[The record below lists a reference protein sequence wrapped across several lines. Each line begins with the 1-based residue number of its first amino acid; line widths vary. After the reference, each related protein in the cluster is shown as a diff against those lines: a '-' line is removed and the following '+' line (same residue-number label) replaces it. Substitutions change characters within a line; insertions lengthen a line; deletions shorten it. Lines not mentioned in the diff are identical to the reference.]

1 MVARQESQIFVKGD
15 SRSMSSRREFLQNVL
30 ISGAGLGVSGLI
42 GSSAVAFE
50 HLPAEDPW
58 IEARRILRRI
68 KAPIFPGRDFS
79 ITRFGAV
86 GNARAD
92 CTEAFAKAI
101 SACSR
106 AGGGRVLV
114 PEGEFLTGAIHLK
127 SNVNLHV
134 SKNATIRFD
143 RDPMKYL
150 PVVFTRWE
158 GMELMSYSAFIYAF
172 GQRNIAITGE
182 GVIDGQADCD
192 HWWPWKGRPGCGWK
206 RGDPEQTKAR
216 RLLYEMVEKGTP
228 VKDRLFGEGSY
239 LRPNF
244 IQPYRCDNVL
254 IEGVTLRHSPMWQLH
269 PVLCRNVTIR
279 GVKIEREAGATEQT
293 GPNADGCDPES
304 CRDVLIRDCTFNT
317 GDDCIAIKSGRNN
330 DGRRVAIPSENIVIQ
345 NCQMRDGH
353 GGITIGSEI
362 SAGVRNVFA
371 ENCQMDSP
379 NLNIAIRFKNNALRG
394 GQLENFYF
402 RNIEVG
408 QVSDAA
414 VTADFNY
421 EEGANGPH
429 IPRLR
434 HLVVENLRSG
444 KSKRAL
450 DLQGL
455 DKAHLTDIQLA
466 NCTFERVADGNVVKY
481 VDGLSLRNVRVNGKL
496 ITSAS

>member
-1 MVARQESQIFVKGD
+1 
-15 SRSMSSRREFLQNVL
+15 MSSRREFLRDAL
-30 ISGAGLGVSGLI
+30 ISGAGIGVYRLVGSTGLACKPFAADDAWTKAA
-42 GSSAVAFE
+42 G
-50 HLPAEDPW
+50 
-58 IEARRILRRI
+58 ILRRVR
-68 KAPIFPGRDFS
+68 APIFPRRDFA

-92 CTEAFAKAI
+92 CTEAFARAI
-101 SACSR
+101 AACNR
-106 AGGGRVLV
+106 AGGGRVVV

-134 SKNATIRFD
+134 TRGATIKFD
-143 RDPMKYL
+143 RDPKKYL

-158 GMELMSYSAFIYAF
+158 GMELMSYSPFIYAF
-172 GQRNIAITGE
+172 GQRNVGITGA

-192 HWWPWKGRPGCGWK
+192 HWWPWKGRTGCGWK
-206 RGDPEQTKAR
+206 KGDPEQNQAR
-216 RLLYEMVEKGTP
+216 NLLYEMVDKGTP
-228 VKDRLFGEGSY
+228 VPERVFGDGSY
-239 LRPNF
+239 LRPMF

-279 GVKIEREAGATEQT
+279 GVQIEREVGATEQT

-304 CRDVLIRDCTFNT
+304 CRDVLIKDCTFAT
-317 GDDCIAIKSGRNN
+317 GDDCIAIKAGRNN
-330 DGRRVAIPSENIVIQ
+330 DGRRVAVPSENIVIQ
-345 NCQMRDGH
+345 NCRMRDGH

-371 ENCQMDSP
+371 EDCHLDSA
-379 NLNIAIRFKNNALRG
+379 NLNIAIRVKNNALRG

-414 VTADFNY
+414 VTVDFNY

-429 IPRLR
+429 IPTMR
-434 HLVVENLRSG
+434 HLVIENLRSG

-450 DLQGL
+450 NLQGL
-455 DKAHLTDIQLA
+455 TRAHLSDVQLS
-466 NCTFERVADGNVVKY
+466 NCTFNDVAAESVVKY
-481 VDGLSLRNVRVNGKL
+481 VDGLSLQNVRVNGKL
-496 ITSAS
+496 ITNER

>member
-1 MVARQESQIFVKGD
+1 MT
-15 SRSMSSRREFLQNVL
+15 SRREFLQNVL

-228 VKDRLFGEGSY
+228 VKDRVFGEGSY